1 MTELI
6 RILLILGIISAA
18 LTMVGAAVA
27 WWRAEDR
34 RLGRVIAGVF
44 EGPVDAQIIGKGQNA
59 AIAIGDEPPQILV
72 LREGGAKARIYQLS
86 HLLGAELDVDDVL
99 VSRAFLGEARM
110 PLDHAASNA
119 QSVVLRLLFYD
130 PKHPD
135 FELVIWSQRKRA
147 GPEQTSDLT
156 IREGARWVARID
168 TLIRQ
173 YAREAQNQTPPPPPR
188 PQRPPAPAPLFDD
201 LDLEEPELDPD
212 GDLFDQGRR
221 SGPRRADDADPPW

>member
-1 MTELI
+1 MCSSDLTELI

-18 LTMVGAAVA
+18 LTMAGAAIA

-34 RLGRVIAGVF
+34 RLGRIIANVF
-44 EGPVDAQIIGKGQNA
+44 EGPADAQIIGKGQNA
-59 AIAIGDEPPQILV
+59 AIAIGDDPPQILV
-72 LREGGAKARIYQLS
+72 LREGGAKARLYQLS

-110 PLDHAASNA
+110 PLDHAISNA

-147 GPEQTSDLT
+147 GADQTSDLT

-168 TLIRQ
+168 ALIRQ
-173 YAREAQNQTPPPPPR
+173 YAREAAHQAPPPPR
-188 PQRPPAPAPLFDD
+188 PQRR
-201 LDLEEPELDPD
+201 
-212 GDLFDQGRR
+212 QIGR
-221 SGPRRADDADPPW
+221 AHV